1 MPLSRALYTTHF
13 LPTAPHLLPMTHLSI
28 QWGWVGGGGKSQET
42 SEVQKRV
49 GQQQQQQQSR
59 ISGEKLLSTA
69 PEQSSLYIV
78 SFSFCVHPPT
88 TAIAIKGYFTRFHFQ
103 TVSWRGIM
111 HPATLFLSLFR
122 LCCIHTHA
130 LTILVLFPILYWK
143 RKRLGARLKIDR
155 LALAIAYIVEKEHL
169 NTASEL

>member
-103 TVSWRGIM
+103 TVSWRGIIM
-111 HPATLFLSLFR
+111 PRRYSCLSFSPLLYSHSQSLYSSYFLF
-122 LCCIHTHA
+122 CI
-130 LTILVLFPILYWK
+130 
-143 RKRLGARLKIDR
+143 
-155 LALAIAYIVEKEHL
+155 EKEKDL
-169 NTASEL
+169 GRV

>member
-59 ISGEKLLSTA
+59 ISGEKLLSIA
-69 PEQSSLYIV
+69 AEQSPLYIV
-78 SFSFCVHPPT
+78 SFSFCVRPPT

-103 TVSWRGIM
+103 TVSWRGIIIPR
-111 HPATLFLSLFR
+111 HYSCLRFAFVVFTLTHSLYSSYFLF
-122 LCCIHTHA
+122 CI
-130 LTILVLFPILYWK
+130 
-143 RKRLGARLKIDR
+143 
-155 LALAIAYIVEKEHL
+155 EKEKDL
-169 NTASEL
+169 GRV